1 MTTRRRNTRSSSF
14 LLLARAAAAT
24 KRCSSSSATMRRSSS
39 VLLLALL
46 LPPPRATAAL
56 AGAEFFPFIRLRRPR
71 SSPFA
76 APAGSEVIPFAAPA
90 AAGAEVFPIR
100 RRRRTPHQYE
110 CTGRSG
116 GVVLAFH
123 ITNIVCENTLDARLE
138 VVFRKKLPEAS
149 FLDPERILRMYCT
162 FSSACIDTMQVPIQ
176 LKLTFWTLDHLTS
189 RCDITT
195 VIATYKPLHSPFY
208 WIGAGGGTLIC
219 SLEIQ

>member
-110 CTGRSG
+110 CTG
-116 GVVLAFH
+116 VVLAFH

-138 VVFRKKLPEAS
+138 VVFRKKLPE
-149 FLDPERILRMYCT
+149 
-162 FSSACIDTMQVPIQ
+162 VPIQ

-195 VIATYKPLHSPFY
+195 IRDMKLS
-208 WIGAGGGTLIC
+208 
-219 SLEIQ
+219 